1 MPRLALT
8 LTSAAL
14 ALGVLT
20 AGSAA
25 AATTRY
31 AAPTAQPKA
40 SDCTNVADPCPLTGA
55 LEQAQAGDTI
65 SLLVGTYDVP
75 ATLPAVPLRW
85 EPTDRR
91 TRPKLTSA
99 GDAPTIA
106 LGPAQSG
113 SVFDGVAIDKTQVMA
128 LEPIATPAPAL
139 QVGPGV
145 AATVRATVIQGNVC
159 VDAPDAGALTIDESA
174 LTSPTD
180 WTCANLGVHS
190 TLRHSTVDRIGVLN
204 KASVPASVV
213 TTGAVEDTQV
223 DGGLQLVGPAAVA
236 RRVRASGWRA
246 IWGEGLVVDTLARG
260 GNGAAIAADAPQGGT
275 LRVVN
280 TTAVATGA
288 PALLA
293 QVRSATPPI
302 APNVLEV
309 SNAIARGGPS
319 DIEATDIALCKIDQP
334 CAPGEIAIDHSSFA
348 VRTPAGNAPG
358 RGIITEGTGNQSA
371 DPRFVNPGAGDYH
384 LRAGSPAID
393 AGSAQ
398 ARALPADLDGRP
410 RAQGAA
416 LDLGAYETSAPVSA
430 GGPAGGASAAVAS
443 VDTRAPILGQL
454 RLRHARF
461 RVGARATAITTT
473 TSEAGQI
480 TLAVQQRIAG
490 HRDHGRCVARAPKKA
505 PRCTR
510 WVQRGPALTR
520 RVAAPGRVTIAFNG
534 RIGTRR
540 LSPGRYRFAVTATDA
555 AGNRSRV
562 RTIGFTV
569 IAARA

>member
-8 LTSAAL
+8 VTSAAL

-55 LEQAQAGDTI
+55 LDQAQAGDTI
-65 SLLVGTYDVP
+65 SLVVGTYDVP
-75 ATLPAVPLRW
+75 ATLPPVALRW

-91 TRPKLTSA
+91 TRPKLTSDGA
-99 GDAPTIA
+99 APTIA

-113 SVFDGVAIDKTQVMA
+113 SVFDGLAIDKTQVAA
-128 LEPIATPAPAL
+128 LAPSATPAL

-145 AATVRATVIQGNVC
+145 AATVRASVIQGNAC
-159 VDAPDAGALTIDESA
+159 IDAPDAGALTIEAST
-174 LTSPTD
+174 LTSPAD

-190 TLRHSTVDRIGVLN
+190 TLRHSTVSRIGVLN
-204 KASVPASVV
+204 KATVPASVI
-213 TTGAVEDTQV
+213 TTGVVEDTQV
-223 DGGLQLVGPAAVA
+223 DGGLQLVGPAALA
-236 RRVRASGWRA
+236 RRVRASGWTA
-246 IWGEGLVVDTLARG
+246 IWGEGLVVDSLARG

-293 QVRSATPPI
+293 RVRSATPPI

-334 CAPGEIAIDHSSFA
+334 CAPGEIAIDHSNFA
-348 VRTPAGNAPG
+348 VRVPAANAPG
-358 RGIITEGTGNQSA
+358 RGVITEGTGNQSA
-371 DPRFVNPGAGDYH
+371 DPRFVNPGAGDFH

-393 AGSAQ
+393 AGAAQ
-398 ARALPADLDGRP
+398 AQALALDLDGRP

-416 LDLGAYETSAPVSA
+416 IDLGAYETPGAIA
-430 GGPAGGASAAVAS
+430 GGPGGSGSGASGAR
-443 VDTRAPILGQL
+443 DTKAPVLG
-454 RLRHARF
+454 RLSLLHARF

-473 TSEAGQI
+473 TSEAGRI
-480 TLAVQQRIAG
+480 TIAVQQRLAG
-490 HRDHGRCVARAPKKA
+490 RRSHGRCVTRAPKKA

-510 WVQRGPALTR
+510 WVQRGPTLTR
-520 RVAAPGRVTIAFNG
+520 RVAAPGRVTIVFNG
-534 RIGTRR
+534 HIGTRR
-540 LSPGRYRFAVTATDA
+540 LSPGRYRFVVTATDA
-555 AGNRSRV
+555 AGNRSAA
-562 RTIGFTV
+562 RTVAFTV
-569 IAARA
+569 IAQRS

>member
-1 MPRLALT
+1 MPRLALA
-8 LTSAAL
+8 LSLSAI

-55 LEQAQAGDTI
+55 LDQAQAGDTI

-75 ATLPAVPLRW
+75 ATLPPVPLRW

-91 TRPKLTSA
+91 TRPKLTSGGA
-99 GDAPTIA
+99 APTIA

-113 SVFDGVAIDKTQVMA
+113 SVFDGVAIDKTQVMT
-128 LEPIATPAPAL
+128 LEPSATPAL

-159 VDAPDAGALTIDESA
+159 VDAPEAGEVTIDDSA
-174 LTSPTD
+174 LTSPAD
-180 WTCANLGVHS
+180 STCANLGVRS

-204 KASVPASVV
+204 KATVPASLV

-236 RRVRASGWRA
+236 RRVRASGWTA

-275 LRVVN
+275 LRVIN

-293 QVRSATPPI
+293 RVRSATPPI

-319 DIEATDIALCKIDQP
+319 DIEATDIALCRIEQP
-334 CAPGEIAIDHSSFA
+334 CAPGEIAIDHSNFA
-348 VRTPAGNAPG
+348 VRTPAANAPG
-358 RGIITEGTGNQSA
+358 RGVITEGTGNQSA
-371 DPRFVNPGAGDYH
+371 DPRFVNPGTGDFH

-393 AGSAQ
+393 AGTSRGA
-398 ARALPADLDGRP
+398 ALALDLDGHP

-416 LDLGAYETSAPVSA
+416 LDLGAYETPAPAAA
-430 GGPAGGASAAVAS
+430 GGSGGPGSGASGGA
-443 VDTRAPILGQL
+443 DRKAPILG
-454 RLRHARF
+454 RLHLLHARF

-473 TSEAGQI
+473 TSEPGHI
-480 TLAVQQRIAG
+480 TVAVQQRIAG
-490 HRDHGRCVARAPKKA
+490 RRNGGRCVTRAPKKA
-505 PRCTR
+505 PHCTR
-510 WVQRGPALTR
+510 WVQRGPVLTR
-520 RVAAPGRVTIAFNG
+520 RVAAPGRVTVAFSG